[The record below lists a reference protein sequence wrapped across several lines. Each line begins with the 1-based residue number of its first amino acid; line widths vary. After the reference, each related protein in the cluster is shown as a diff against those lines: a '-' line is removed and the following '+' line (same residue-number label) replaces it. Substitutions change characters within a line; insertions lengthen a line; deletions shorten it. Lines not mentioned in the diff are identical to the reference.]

1 MHELVGK
8 YVKDTNDVEL
18 GTIIDLKDGFF
29 EIEEGVFGTFLLDV
43 SLVVV
48 VGDNP
53 TLDSSIRTVLHHRT
67 VVDKNG
73 VEIGTVEDVMEADDV
88 IDFILI
94 NAGEKL
100 LSAPIENLHRIGEE
114 LELNIDLDELEYI
127 QDEHSFRD
135 EIIHRI
141 KDFLHMD

>member
-48 VGDNP
+48 VGDDP

-73 VEIGTVEDVMEADDV
+73 VQGCTVEDVMEADDV
-88 IDFILI
+88 MDFILI